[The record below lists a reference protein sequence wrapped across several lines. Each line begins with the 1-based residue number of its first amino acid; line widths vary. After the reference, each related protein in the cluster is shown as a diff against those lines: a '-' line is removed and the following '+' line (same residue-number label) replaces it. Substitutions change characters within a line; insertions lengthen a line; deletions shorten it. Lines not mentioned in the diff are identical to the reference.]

1 MDGDDIQQYADF
13 LLSSQVDTCLVEFV
27 NPQSLDLVMV
37 SVVDRLD
44 DGWSA
49 VYTFY
54 DPDVKG
60 SLGTYAI
67 LWQLAELKQKKL
79 TWLYLGYWIAQSQ
92 KMTYKTQFT
101 PYQLFENG
109 QWH

>member
-13 LLSSQVDTCLVEFV
+13 LLNSQVDTCLVEFI
-27 NPQSLDLVMV
+27 NPLSLALEMV

-67 LWQLAELKQKKL
+67 LWQLAELKKKEL
-79 TWLYLGYWIAQSQ
+79 PWLYLGYWIAESS
-92 KMTYKTQFT
+92 KMAYKTQFT
-101 PYQLFENG
+101 PFQLFENG
-109 QWH
+109 QWD